1 MGKDHDNHNHIHHNS
16 GTSISSVLIGMA
28 IGAAITYLFANREGQ
43 KIRDQILKEGARLL
57 DEVAEKAKE
66 LEQKAREKQED
77 VREEIEQMV
86 EEVPEHIEKI
96 QKKGRRFF
104 FRRSHAHES

>member
-1 MGKDHDNHNHIHHNS
+1 MKDEDHTRIHQSSN
-16 GTSISSVLIGMA
+16 TSLSSVLLGMA

-43 KIRDQILKEGARLL
+43 KIRNQILKEGARLL
-57 DEVAEKAKE
+57 DEVSQKAKE
-66 LEQKAREKQED
+66 LEEQTQEKET
-77 VREEIEQMV
+77 EIEQMV
-86 EEVPEHIEKI
+86 REVPEHIENL